1 MRGRCAVCIFSRA
14 GLTRWQPRTDSW
26 DVRPR
31 PWLPYQL
38 HTATVISTSSLPQ
51 WLMIVLIC
59 SFQTIWSVDTGKIFF
74 GRHDE
79 RTQPK
84 QLQSIFA
91 LEREDRVISYTSVL
105 SNCDVTWIIIWRDL
119 AWLSLTRL
127 EKSAF
132 MHHNLCM
139 CVCVCVANYP
149 GYKYKSPIRHRVFG
163 WLLHHPNWF
172 QMVPQISLLG
182 TAPSHSLCVREKPQ
196 GRANKGGKKDEWQF
210 RSKYG

>member
-1 MRGRCAVCIFSRA
+1 MALMRGRCAVCIFSHA

-31 PWLPYQL
+31 SWLPYQL
-38 HTATVISTSSLPQ
+38 HTATVISTLSPPQ
-51 WLMIVLIC
+51 WVMTVLIR

-91 LEREDRVISYTSVL
+91 LGEGGSCNLIHICAIKL
-105 SNCDVTWIIIWRDL
+105 WCN
-119 AWLSLTRL
+119 
-127 EKSAF
+127 
-132 MHHNLCM
+132 MNHNLDGLGLALPHISWEKCIHAPQSVCM
-139 CVCVCVANYP
+139 CVCVANYP

-172 QMVPQISLLG
+172 QMVP
-182 TAPSHSLCVREKPQ
+182 
-196 GRANKGGKKDEWQF
+196 
-210 RSKYG
+210 